1 MKRLYAT
8 TDPTEAEILRALL
21 RDAGIESTLDNE
33 GGAAYAVGL
42 PTGAVPLGITVAD
55 GDAAAGAEVL
65 AAHFEKQTVME
76 DDPEAPPPPTPEES
90 ARFEEK
96 VRRDSAKMRRRLAQF
111 FLILGALSGL
121 AGASVGSWEGAL
133 VVGGSCVGL
142 VALVWF
148 VSLLAEPDGREKGP
162 APRTG
167 DGPSKPT

>member
-42 PTGAVPLGITVAD
+42 PTGAVPLGINVIDA
-55 GDAAAGAEVL
+55 DAAAAAEVL

-76 DDPEAPPPPTPEES
+76 DDPEAPPPLTPEES
-90 ARFEEK
+90 AQFEEK
-96 VRRDSAKMRRRLAQF
+96 VRRDSAKMRRRLGQF
-111 FLILGALSGL
+111 FLLLAGVSGG
-121 AGASVGSWEGAL
+121 AGASTGSWQAALIGA
-133 VVGGSCVGL
+133 GSVIGL

-148 VSLLAEPDGREKGP
+148 VSLLAEPDGKENGS
-162 APRTG
+162 APR
-167 DGPSKPT
+167 

>member
-1 MKRLYAT
+1 MVYSGEKMKRLYAT

-42 PTGAVPLGITVAD
+42 PTGAVPLGINVGD
-55 GDAAAGAEVL
+55 QDAASAAEVL

-76 DDPEAPPPPTPEES
+76 DDPEAPPPLSPEES
-90 ARFEEK
+90 AQFEEK
-96 VRRDSAKMRRRLAQF
+96 VRRDSARMRRRLAQF

-121 AGASVGSWEGAL
+121 VGASIGSWEAALIGA
-133 VVGGSCVGL
+133 GSSVGL

-148 VSLLAEPDGREKGP
+148 VSLLAEPDHKENGS
-162 APRTG
+162 APR
-167 DGPSKPT
+167 